1 MDETET
7 DTNPTGSIR
16 RARKRPDDKTT
27 PSGASASAAAA
38 SASRPIPRRKTP
50 APRTNRAARSAAGA
64 AVKSIYFSDPE
75 SLDALEAAVQLYP
88 RSSVSHIVSQ
98 FTKLFVTA
106 LADVEEGE
114 RKIPINGHVYL

>member
-27 PSGASASAAAA
+27 PSGA

-75 SLDALEAAVQLYP
+75 SLDALEA
-88 RSSVSHIVSQ
+88 VSYTHLTLPTNREV
-98 FTKLFVTA
+98 
-106 LADVEEGE
+106 
-114 RKIPINGHVYL
+114 